1 MADTAGAVF
10 DRAIRALAE
19 ATIAASAGGHARVA
33 DATIEVQYVI
43 TSRVRPWL
51 DIQDVPTSTYTV
63 LEYTVKGLEAQVA
76 LHLPFNHGY
85 THLAE
90 FEACMAAA
98 RDPVAQTLCLTDH
111 ATRIAERFLEVVGT
125 K

>member
-1 MADTAGAVF
+1 MADTADAVF
-10 DRAIRALAE
+10 DRAIHALAE

-43 TSRVRPWL
+43 TSRVRPW
-51 DIQDVPTSTYTV
+51 IETQDVPPSTYII

-76 LHLPFNHGY
+76 LHLPFNRGF

-90 FEACMAAA
+90 CEDCMAAA
-98 RDPVAQTLCLTDH
+98 RDPVAQTLCLTNR
-111 ATRIAERFLEVVGT
+111 AARIAERFLEVLGEE
-125 K
+125 

>member
-1 MADTAGAVF
+1 MPDTDKDIFADAIGTLADATSTATAKGYH
-10 DRAIRALAE
+10 
-19 ATIAASAGGHARVA
+19 GVA
-33 DATIEVQYVI
+33 NATIEVQYVI

-51 DIQDVPTSTYTV
+51 EIQDVPTSTYTV

-98 RDPVAQTLCLTDH
+98 RDPVAQALCLTNH
-111 ATRIAERFLEVVGT
+111 AARIAERFLEVVGAA
-125 K
+125 

>member
-1 MADTAGAVF
+1 MADTTNEVF

-76 LHLPFNHGY
+76 LHLPLNQGF

-90 FEACMAAA
+90 FEAGMAAA
-98 RDPVAQTLCLTDH
+98 QDPVARTLCLTSH
-111 ATRIAERFLEVVGT
+111 ATRIAERYLEAAGAA
-125 K
+125 

>member
-1 MADTAGAVF
+1 MADTADAIF

-19 ATIAASAGGHARVA
+19 AAIAASTAGHARVA

-51 DIQDVPTSTYTV
+51 ETQDVPPSTYTI

-76 LHLPFNHGY
+76 LHLPLNQGFTDLDDY
-85 THLAE
+85 Q
-90 FEACMAAA
+90 ACMAAA
-98 RDPVAQTLCLTDH
+98 QDSVAQTLCLTSH
-111 ATRIAERFLEVVGT
+111 AVRIAERYLEVAGE
-125 K
+125 

>member
-1 MADTAGAVF
+1 MAETADAVF
-10 DRAIRALAE
+10 DRAIRSLAE
-19 ATIAASAGGHARVA
+19 ASIAATTGGHARIA

-51 DIQDVPTSTYTV
+51 ATQDVPPSTYTV

-76 LHLPFNHGY
+76 PHLPLNQGF

-90 FEACMAAA
+90 FEARMAAA
-98 RDPVAQTLCLTDH
+98 HDPVAQTLCLTSH
-111 ATRIAERFLEVVGT
+111 AARIAERFLEMVGAE
-125 K
+125 

>member
-1 MADTAGAVF
+1 MADTTDAVF

-43 TSRVRPWL
+43 TSRVRPWFET
-51 DIQDVPTSTYTV
+51 QDVPPSTYTV

-76 LHLPFNHGY
+76 LHLPHNQGF

-90 FEACMAAA
+90 FEAGMAAA
-98 RDPVAQTLCLTDH
+98 ADPVAQTLCLTSH
-111 ATRIAERFLEVVGT
+111 AASIAERFLEVVGAA
-125 K
+125 

>member
-1 MADTAGAVF
+1 MADTTDAVF
-10 DRAIRALAE
+10 DRAIGALAE

-76 LHLPFNHGY
+76 LHLPLNHGF

-98 RDPVAQTLCLTDH
+98 RDPVAQTLCLTSH
-111 ATRIAERFLEVVGT
+111 ATRIAERFLEVTGAE
-125 K
+125 